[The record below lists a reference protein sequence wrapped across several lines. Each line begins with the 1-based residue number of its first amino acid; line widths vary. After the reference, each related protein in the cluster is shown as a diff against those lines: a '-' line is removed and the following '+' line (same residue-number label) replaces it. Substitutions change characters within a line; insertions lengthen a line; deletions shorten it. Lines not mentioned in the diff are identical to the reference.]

1 MILTLVS
8 ESTTEPVTVAEL
20 KTYLRMESTDST
32 AEDGLIGSYIT
43 VARKQAEHLTRRSL
57 VTATWQLRLDDFAND
72 TAIIELPK
80 PPLSTASTNVSIT
93 YIKDTTAGDTTTIG
107 STVFTV
113 DFYSEPGRIYP
124 AYDNEWPDDIRDQK
138 NAITIQFISGYS
150 TSNTPIP
157 STILQW
163 IKMRAL
169 DMYENRES
177 ITEAR
182 LEEIPRTYVDG
193 LLDEYTL
200 PLIV

>member
-1 MILTLVS
+1 MVLTLVS

-32 AEDGLIGSYIT
+32 AEDGLLGSYIT

-57 VTATWQLRLDDFAND
+57 VAATWQIRFDDFLNS
-72 TAIIELPK
+72 TQIIELPK
-80 PPLSTASTNVSIT
+80 PPISTASTNVTVT
-93 YIKDTTAGDTTTIG
+93 YIEDTTAGNSTTVG
-107 STVFTV
+107 STVYTV

-124 AYDNEWPDDIRDQK
+124 AYDNEWPDSIRDQK
-138 NAITIQFISGYS
+138 NAITVQFVSGYS
-150 TSNTPIP
+150 TTNIPQPIV
-157 STILQW
+157 QW

-169 DMYENRES
+169 DMFENRES
-177 ITEAR
+177 ITEAK

>member
-1 MILTLVS
+1 MVLTLVS
-8 ESTTEPVTVAEL
+8 ESTIEPVTVAEL

-32 AEDGLIGSYIT
+32 AEDGLLGLYIT
-43 VARKQAEHLTRRSL
+43 VARKQAEHLTRRAL
-57 VTATWQLRLDDFAND
+57 ITKTWQLRLDDFAND

-113 DFYSEPGRIYP
+113 DSNSEPGRIYP
-124 AYDNEWPDDIRDQK
+124 AYGNEWPDAIRDQK
-138 NAITIQFISGYS
+138 HAITIQYVSGYS
-150 TSNTPIP
+150 TTTIP
-157 STILQW
+157 QPVIQW

-169 DMYENRES
+169 DMFENRES

-182 LEEIPRTYVDG
+182 LEEIPRSYVDG
-193 LLDEYTL
+193 LLDEYVF
-200 PLIV
+200 PLIP